1 MNKKR
6 AFTLAEVLITL
17 GIIGVVAA
25 LTMPSLMANYKK
37 SVAKNQFKK
46 TYSTLTNAFNQTVQE
61 LGENIGCTEENY
73 SGSDRPQACKELW
86 NEFVKNLNVVKYCE
100 TDAYAQGCIPDY
112 SSEIFPRTQGCGG
125 FSATQIKEQQPAA
138 VLADGSIIFPY
149 GWQKELYPAIGF
161 DINGFK
167 KPNAGGLDVFS
178 LGISSKSGIPV
189 LGAWHNGYLSYC
201 LPMTKETYFYYI
213 KDIYK

>member
-1 MNKKR
+1 MKK

-46 TYSTLTNAFNQTVQE
+46 TYSTLTNAFNQTVQD
-61 LGENIGCTEENY
+61 LGESVNC
-73 SGSDRPQACKELW
+73 SDESYTSEACKELW

-100 TDAYAQGCIPDY
+100 TDAYAQGCVPDY
-112 SSEIFPRTQGCGG
+112 SSENFPRTQGCGG
-125 FSATQIKEQQPAA
+125 FSAPQIKEQQPAA

-149 GWQKELYPAIGF
+149 GWQKTIYPGIGF

-167 KPNAGGLDVFS
+167 KPNVGGQDVFS
-178 LGISSKSGIPV
+178 LGISNKSGLPV
-189 LGAWHNGYLSYC
+189 LGALRDGYLSYC
-201 LPMTKETYFYYI
+201 LPMSNAYFYYI

>member
-1 MNKKR
+1 MKK

-46 TYSTLTNAFNQTVQE
+46 TYSTLTNAFNQTVQD
-61 LGENIGCTEENY
+61 LGESVDCSHQSYTSE
-73 SGSDRPQACKELW
+73 ACKELW

-100 TDAYAQGCIPDY
+100 TDAYAQGCVPDY
-112 SSEIFPRTQGCGG
+112 SSENFPRTQGCGG
-125 FSATQIKEQQPAA
+125 FSAPQIKEQQPAA

-149 GWQKELYPAIGF
+149 GWQKTLCPAIGF

-167 KPNAGGLDVFS
+167 KPNVGGQDVFS
-178 LGISSKSGIPV
+178 LGISNKSGLPV
-189 LGAWHNGYLSYC
+189 LGAWHDGYLSYC
-201 LPMTKETYFYYI
+201 LPMSNAYFYYI

>member
-1 MNKKR
+1 MKK
-6 AFTLAEVLITL
+6 AFTLAEILITL

-46 TYSTLTNAFNQTVQE
+46 TYSTLTNAFNQTVQD
-61 LGENIGCTEENY
+61 LGESVNCSNQSYTSET
-73 SGSDRPQACKELW
+73 CKELW

-100 TDAYAQGCIPDY
+100 TDAYAQGCVPDY
-112 SSEIFPRTQGCGG
+112 SSENFPRTQGCGG
-125 FSATQIKEQQPAA
+125 FSAPQIKEQQPAA

-149 GWQKELYPAIGF
+149 GWQKTLYPAIGF

-167 KPNAGGLDVFS
+167 KPNVGGQDVFS
-178 LGISSKSGIPV
+178 LGISNKSGLPV
-189 LGAWHNGYLSYC
+189 LGALQDGYLSYC
-201 LPMTKETYFYYI
+201 LPMSNAYFYYI

>member
-1 MNKKR
+1 MKK

-46 TYSTLTNAFNQTVQE
+46 TYSTLTNAFNQTVQD
-61 LGENIGCTEENY
+61 LGESVNCSHQSYTSE
-73 SGSDRPQACKELW
+73 ACKELW

-100 TDAYAQGCIPDY
+100 TDAYAQGCVPNY
-112 SSEIFPRTQGCGG
+112 SPEIFPRTQGCGG
-125 FSATQIKEQQPAA
+125 FSAAQIKEQQPAA

-149 GWQKELYPAIGF
+149 GWQKTLYPAIGF

-167 KPNAGGLDVFS
+167 KPNAGGQDVFS
-178 LGISSKSGIPV
+178 LGISHLAK
-189 LGAWHNGYLSYC
+189 
-201 LPMTKETYFYYI
+201 LPKREVR
-213 KDIYK
+213 

>member
-1 MNKKR
+1 MKK
-6 AFTLAEVLITL
+6 AFTLSEVLITL

-25 LTMPSLMANYKK
+25 LTIPTLMANYKK

-46 TYSTLTNAFNQTVQE
+46 TYSTLTNAFNQTVQD
-61 LGENIGCTEENY
+61 LGESVDCSNQSYTSE
-73 SGSDRPQACKELW
+73 ACKELW

-100 TDAYAQGCIPDY
+100 TDAYAQGCVPDY
-112 SSEIFPRTQGCGG
+112 SSENFPRTQGCGG
-125 FSATQIKEQQPAA
+125 FSAPQIKEQQPAA

-149 GWQKELYPAIGF
+149 GWQKTLYPAIGF

-167 KPNAGGLDVFS
+167 KPNVGGQDVFS
-178 LGISSKSGIPV
+178 LGISNKSGLPV
-189 LGAWHNGYLSYC
+189 LGALQDGYLSYC
-201 LPMTKETYFYYI
+201 LPMSNKTYFYYI

>member
-1 MNKKR
+1 MKR

-46 TYSTLTNAFNQTVQE
+46 TYSTLTNAFNQTVQD
-61 LGENIGCTEENY
+61 LGESVDC
-73 SGSDRPQACKELW
+73 SDESYTSEACKELW

-100 TDAYAQGCIPDY
+100 TDAYAQGCVPDY
-112 SSEIFPRTQGCGG
+112 SSENFPRTQGCGG
-125 FSATQIKEQQPAA
+125 FSAPQIKEQQPAA

-149 GWQKELYPAIGF
+149 GWQKTLYPGIGF

-167 KPNAGGLDVFS
+167 KPNVGGQDVFS
-178 LGISSKSGIPV
+178 LGISNKSGLPV
-189 LGAWHNGYLSYC
+189 LGALRDGYLSYC
-201 LPMTKETYFYYI
+201 LPMSNAYFYYI

>member
-1 MNKKR
+1 MKK

-46 TYSTLTNAFNQTVQE
+46 TYSTLTNAFNQTVQD
-61 LGENIGCTEENY
+61 LGESVNC
-73 SGSDRPQACKELW
+73 SDESYTSEACKELW

-100 TDAYAQGCIPDY
+100 TDAYAQGCVPDY
-112 SSEIFPRTQGCGG
+112 SSENFPRTQGCGG
-125 FSATQIKEQQPAA
+125 FSAPQIKEQQPAA

-149 GWQKELYPAIGF
+149 GWQKTLYPGIGF

-167 KPNAGGLDVFS
+167 KPNVGGQDVFS
-178 LGISSKSGIPV
+178 LGISNKSGLPV

-201 LPMTKETYFYYI
+201 LPMSNAYFYYI

>member
-1 MNKKR
+1 MKK

-46 TYSTLTNAFNQTVQE
+46 TYSTLTNAFNQTVQD
-61 LGENIGCTEENY
+61 LGESVDC
-73 SGSDRPQACKELW
+73 SDESYTSEACKELW

-100 TDAYAQGCIPDY
+100 TDAYAQGCVPNY
-112 SSEIFPRTQGCGG
+112 SPENFPWTQGCGG
-125 FSATQIKEQQPAA
+125 FSAPQIKEKQPAA

-149 GWQKELYPAIGF
+149 GWQKTLYPGIGF

-167 KPNAGGLDVFS
+167 KPNVGGQDVFS
-178 LGISSKSGIPV
+178 LGISNKSGLPV
-189 LGAWHNGYLSYC
+189 LGALRDGYLSYC
-201 LPMTKETYFYYI
+201 LPMSNAYFYYI

>member
-1 MNKKR
+1 MKR

-46 TYSTLTNAFNQTVQE
+46 TYSTLTNAFNQTVQD
-61 LGENIGCTEENY
+61 LGESVNC
-73 SGSDRPQACKELW
+73 SDESYTSEACKELW

-100 TDAYAQGCIPDY
+100 TDAYAQGCVPDY
-112 SSEIFPRTQGCGG
+112 SSENFPRTQGCGG
-125 FSATQIKEQQPAA
+125 FSAPQIKEQQPAA

-149 GWQKELYPAIGF
+149 GWQKTLYPGIGF

-167 KPNAGGLDVFS
+167 KPNVGGQDVFS
-178 LGISSKSGIPV
+178 LGISNKSGLPV
-189 LGAWHNGYLSYC
+189 LGALRDGYLSYC
-201 LPMTKETYFYYI
+201 LPMSNAYFYYI

>member
-1 MNKKR
+1 MKK

-25 LTMPSLMANYKK
+25 LTIPTLMANYKK

-46 TYSTLTNAFNQTVQE
+46 TYSTLTNAFNQTVQD
-61 LGENIGCTEENY
+61 LGESVDCSNQSYTSE
-73 SGSDRPQACKELW
+73 ACKELW
-86 NEFVKNLNVVKYCE
+86 NEFVNNLNVVKYCE
-100 TDAYAQGCIPDY
+100 TDAYAQGCVPDY
-112 SSEIFPRTQGCGG
+112 SSENFPRTQGCGG
-125 FSATQIKEQQPAA
+125 FSAPQIKEQQPAA

-149 GWQKELYPAIGF
+149 GWQKTLYPAIGF

-167 KPNAGGLDVFS
+167 KPNVGGQDVFS
-178 LGISSKSGIPV
+178 LGISNKSGLPV
-189 LGAWHNGYLSYC
+189 LGAWHDGYLSYC
-201 LPMTKETYFYYI
+201 LPFSNKTYFYYI

>member
-1 MNKKR
+1 MKK
-6 AFTLAEVLITL
+6 AFTLAEILITL

-46 TYSTLTNAFNQTVQE
+46 TYSTLTNAFNQTVQD
-61 LGENIGCTEENY
+61 LGESVDCSNQSYTSE
-73 SGSDRPQACKELW
+73 ACKELW

-100 TDAYAQGCIPDY
+100 TDAYAQGCVPDY
-112 SSEIFPRTQGCGG
+112 SSENFPRTQGCGG
-125 FSATQIKEQQPAA
+125 FSAPQIKEQQPAA

-149 GWQKELYPAIGF
+149 GWQKTLYPAIGF

-167 KPNAGGLDVFS
+167 KPNVGGQDVFS
-178 LGISSKSGIPV
+178 LGISNKNGLPV
-189 LGAWHNGYLSYC
+189 FGAWHDGYLSYC
-201 LPMTKETYFYYI
+201 LPMSNKTYFYYI

>member
-1 MNKKR
+1 MKK

-46 TYSTLTNAFNQTVQE
+46 TYSTLTNAFNQTVQD
-61 LGENIGCTEENY
+61 LGESVDC
-73 SGSDRPQACKELW
+73 SDESYTSEACKELW

-100 TDAYAQGCIPDY
+100 TDAYAQGCVPNY
-112 SSEIFPRTQGCGG
+112 SPENFPWTQGCGG
-125 FSATQIKEQQPAA
+125 FSAPQIKEQQPAA

-149 GWQKELYPAIGF
+149 GWQKTLYPGIGF

-167 KPNAGGLDVFS
+167 KPNVGGQDVFS
-178 LGISSKSGIPV
+178 LGISNKSGLPV
-189 LGAWHNGYLSYC
+189 LGALRDGYLSYC
-201 LPMTKETYFYYI
+201 LPMSNAYFYYI

>member
-1 MNKKR
+1 MKR

-46 TYSTLTNAFNQTVQE
+46 TYSTLTNAFNQTVQD
-61 LGENIGCTEENY
+61 LGESVNCSHQSYTSE
-73 SGSDRPQACKELW
+73 ACKELW

-100 TDAYAQGCIPDY
+100 TDAYAQGCVPDY
-112 SSEIFPRTQGCGG
+112 SSENFPRTQGCGG
-125 FSATQIKEQQPAA
+125 FSAPQIKEQQPAA

-149 GWQKELYPAIGF
+149 GWHKTLYPAIGF

-167 KPNAGGLDVFS
+167 KPNVGGQDVFS
-178 LGISSKSGIPV
+178 LGISNKNGLPV
-189 LGAWHNGYLSYC
+189 LGAWHDGYLSYC
-201 LPMTKETYFYYI
+201 LPLSNKTYFYYI

>member
-1 MNKKR
+1 MKK
-6 AFTLAEVLITL
+6 AFTLAEILITL

-46 TYSTLTNAFNQTVQE
+46 TYSTLTNAFNQTVQD
-61 LGENIGCTEENY
+61 LGESVDCSNQSYTSE
-73 SGSDRPQACKELW
+73 ACKELW

-100 TDAYAQGCIPDY
+100 TDAYAQGCVPDY
-112 SSEIFPRTQGCGG
+112 SSENFPRTQGCGG
-125 FSATQIKEQQPAA
+125 FSAPQIKEQQPAA

-149 GWQKELYPAIGF
+149 GWQKTLYPAIGF

-167 KPNAGGLDVFS
+167 KPNVGGQDVFS
-178 LGISSKSGIPV
+178 LGISNKSGLPV
-189 LGAWHNGYLSYC
+189 LGAWHDGYLSYC
-201 LPMTKETYFYYI
+201 LPFSNKTYFYYI

>member
-1 MNKKR
+1 MKR

-17 GIIGVVAA
+17 GIIGVVTA
-25 LTMPSLMANYKK
+25 LTIPTLMANYKK

-46 TYSTLTNAFNQTVQE
+46 TYSTITNAFNQAVQE
-61 LGENIGCTEENY
+61 LGENIGCSEKNY
-73 SGSDRPQACKELW
+73 SRSDRSEACKELW

-100 TDAYAQGCIPDY
+100 TDAYAQGCVPDY
-112 SSEIFPRTQGCGG
+112 STDNFPFTSGCGG
-125 FSATQIKEQQPAA
+125 FSAAQIKAYQPAA

-149 GWQKELYPAIGF
+149 GWYKTFHPAIGF

-167 KPNAGGLDVFS
+167 KPNTGGLDVFS
-178 LGISSKSGIPV
+178 LGISSKGGIPV
-189 LGAWHNGYLSYC
+189 LGAWHDGYLSYC
-201 LPMTKETYFYYI
+201 LPMSKETYFYYI

>member
-1 MNKKR
+1 MKK

-46 TYSTLTNAFNQTVQE
+46 TYSTLTNAFNQTVQD
-61 LGENIGCTEENY
+61 LGESVNC
-73 SGSDRPQACKELW
+73 SDESYTSEACKELW

-100 TDAYAQGCIPDY
+100 TDAYAQGCVPDY
-112 SSEIFPRTQGCGG
+112 SSENFPRTQGCGG
-125 FSATQIKEQQPAA
+125 FSAPQIKEQQPAA

-149 GWQKELYPAIGF
+149 GWQKTLYPGIGF

-167 KPNAGGLDVFS
+167 KPNVGGQDVFS
-178 LGISSKSGIPV
+178 LGISNKSGLPV
-189 LGAWHNGYLSYC
+189 LGALRDGYLSYC
-201 LPMTKETYFYYI
+201 LPMSNAYFYYI

>member
-1 MNKKR
+1 MKK

-46 TYSTLTNAFNQTVQE
+46 TYSTLTNAFNQTVQD
-61 LGENIGCTEENY
+61 LGESVDC
-73 SGSDRPQACKELW
+73 SDESYTSEACKELW

-100 TDAYAQGCIPDY
+100 TDAYAQGCVPNY
-112 SSEIFPRTQGCGG
+112 SPENFPWTQGCGG
-125 FSATQIKEQQPAA
+125 FSAAQIKEQQPAA

-149 GWQKELYPAIGF
+149 GWQKTLYPGIGF

-167 KPNAGGLDVFS
+167 KPNVGGQDVFS
-178 LGISSKSGIPV
+178 LGISNKSGLPV
-189 LGAWHNGYLSYC
+189 LGAWRNGYLSYC
-201 LPMTKETYFYYI
+201 IPMSNAYFYYI

>member
-1 MNKKR
+1 MKK

-37 SVAKNQFKK
+37 SVAKNLFKK
-46 TYSTLTNAFNQTVQE
+46 TYSTLTNAFNQTVQD
-61 LGENIGCTEENY
+61 LGESVNCSNQSYTSE
-73 SGSDRPQACKELW
+73 ACKELW

-100 TDAYAQGCIPDY
+100 TDAYAQGCVPNY
-112 SSEIFPRTQGCGG
+112 SPEIFPRTQGCGG
-125 FSATQIKEQQPAA
+125 FSAAQIKEQQPAA

-149 GWQKELYPAIGF
+149 GWQKTLYPAIGF

-167 KPNAGGLDVFS
+167 KPNVGGQDVFS
-178 LGISSKSGIPV
+178 LGISNKNGLPV
-189 LGAWHNGYLSYC
+189 FGAWHDGYLSYC
-201 LPMTKETYFYYI
+201 LPMSNKTYFYYI

>member
-1 MNKKR
+1 MKK

-25 LTMPSLMANYKK
+25 LTIPTLMANYKK

-46 TYSTLTNAFNQTVQE
+46 TYSTLTNAFNQTVQD
-61 LGENIGCTEENY
+61 LGESVDCSNQSYTSE
-73 SGSDRPQACKELW
+73 ACKELW

-100 TDAYAQGCIPDY
+100 TDAYAQGCVPDY
-112 SSEIFPRTQGCGG
+112 SSENFPRTQGCGG
-125 FSATQIKEQQPAA
+125 FSAPQIKEQQPAA

-149 GWQKELYPAIGF
+149 GWQKTLYPAIGF

-167 KPNAGGLDVFS
+167 KPNVGGQDVFS
-178 LGISSKSGIPV
+178 LGISNKSGLPV
-189 LGAWHNGYLSYC
+189 LGALQDGYLSYC
-201 LPMTKETYFYYI
+201 LPMSNGSYFYYI

>member
-1 MNKKR
+1 MKK

-46 TYSTLTNAFNQTVQE
+46 TYSTLTNAFNQTVQD
-61 LGENIGCTEENY
+61 LGESVDCSHQSYTSE
-73 SGSDRPQACKELW
+73 ACKELW

-100 TDAYAQGCIPDY
+100 TDAYAQGCVPDY
-112 SSEIFPRTQGCGG
+112 SSENFPRTQGCGG
-125 FSATQIKEQQPAA
+125 FSAPQIKEQQPAA

-149 GWQKELYPAIGF
+149 GWQKTLYPAIGF

-167 KPNAGGLDVFS
+167 KPNVGGQDVFS
-178 LGISSKSGIPV
+178 LGISNKSGLPV
-189 LGAWHNGYLSYC
+189 LGALQDGYLSYC
-201 LPMTKETYFYYI
+201 LPMSNAYFYYI

>member
-1 MNKKR
+1 MKR

-25 LTMPSLMANYKK
+25 LTIPTLMANYKK

-61 LGENIGCTEENY
+61 LGENIDCTQENY
-73 SGSDRPQACKELW
+73 SESDRPQACKELW

-100 TDAYAQGCIPDY
+100 TDAYAQGCVPNY
-112 SSEIFPRTQGCGG
+112 SPEIFPRTQGCGG
-125 FSATQIKEQQPAA
+125 FSAAQIKEQQPAA

-149 GWQKELYPAIGF
+149 GWHKTLYPAIGF
-161 DINGFK
+161 DINSFK
-167 KPNAGGLDVFS
+167 KPNVGGQDVFS
-178 LGISSKSGIPV
+178 LGISNKNGLPV
-189 LGAWHNGYLSYC
+189 LGAWYDGYLSYC
-201 LPMTKETYFYYI
+201 LPMSNAYFYYI

>member
-1 MNKKR
+1 MKK

-46 TYSTLTNAFNQTVQE
+46 TYSTLTNAFNQTVQD
-61 LGENIGCTEENY
+61 LGESVNCSHQSYTSE
-73 SGSDRPQACKELW
+73 ACKELW

-100 TDAYAQGCIPDY
+100 TDAYAQGCVPDY
-112 SSEIFPRTQGCGG
+112 SSENFLRTQGCGG
-125 FSATQIKEQQPAA
+125 FSAPQIKEQQPAA

-149 GWQKELYPAIGF
+149 GWQKTLYPAIGF

-167 KPNAGGLDVFS
+167 KPNVGGQDVFS
-178 LGISSKSGIPV
+178 LGISNKSGLPV
-189 LGAWHNGYLSYC
+189 LGALQDGYLSYC
-201 LPMTKETYFYYI
+201 LPMSNKTYFYYI

>member
-1 MNKKR
+1 MKK
-6 AFTLAEVLITL
+6 AFTLAEILITL

-46 TYSTLTNAFNQTVQE
+46 TYSTLTNAFNQTVQD
-61 LGENIGCTEENY
+61 LGESVNCSNQSYTSE
-73 SGSDRPQACKELW
+73 ACKELW

-100 TDAYAQGCIPDY
+100 TDAYAQGCVPDY
-112 SSEIFPRTQGCGG
+112 SSENFPRTQGCGG
-125 FSATQIKEQQPAA
+125 FSAPQIKEQQPAA

-149 GWQKELYPAIGF
+149 GWQKTLYPAIGF

-167 KPNAGGLDVFS
+167 KPNVGGQDVFS
-178 LGISSKSGIPV
+178 LGISNKSGLPV
-189 LGAWHNGYLSYC
+189 LGALQDGYLSYC
-201 LPMTKETYFYYI
+201 LPMSNAYFYYI

>member
-1 MNKKR
+1 MKK

-46 TYSTLTNAFNQTVQE
+46 TYSTLTNAFNQTVQD
-61 LGENIGCTEENY
+61 LGESVNCSHQSYTSE
-73 SGSDRPQACKELW
+73 ACKELW

-100 TDAYAQGCIPDY
+100 TDAYAQGCVPDY
-112 SSEIFPRTQGCGG
+112 SSENFPWTQGCGG
-125 FSATQIKEQQPAA
+125 FSAPQIKEQQPAA

-149 GWQKELYPAIGF
+149 GWQKTLYPAIGF

-167 KPNAGGLDVFS
+167 KPNVGGQDVFS
-178 LGISSKSGIPV
+178 LGISNKSGLPV
-189 LGAWHNGYLSYC
+189 LGALQDGYLSYC
-201 LPMTKETYFYYI
+201 LPMSNAYFYYI

>member
-1 MNKKR
+1 MKK

-46 TYSTLTNAFNQTVQE
+46 TYSTLTNAFNQTVQD
-61 LGENIGCTEENY
+61 LGESVNC
-73 SGSDRPQACKELW
+73 SDESYTSEACKELW

-100 TDAYAQGCIPDY
+100 TDAYAQGCVPDY
-112 SSEIFPRTQGCGG
+112 SSENFPRTQGCGG
-125 FSATQIKEQQPAA
+125 FSAPQIKEQQPAA
-138 VLADGSIIFPY
+138 ILADGSIIFPY
-149 GWQKELYPAIGF
+149 GWQKTLYPAIGF

-167 KPNAGGLDVFS
+167 KPNVGGQDVFS
-178 LGISSKSGIPV
+178 LGISNKSGLPV
-189 LGAWHNGYLSYC
+189 LGALRDGYLSYC
-201 LPMTKETYFYYI
+201 LPMSNAYFYYI

>member
-1 MNKKR
+1 MKK

-46 TYSTLTNAFNQTVQE
+46 TYSTLTNAFNQTVQD
-61 LGENIGCTEENY
+61 LGESVDCSHQSYTSE
-73 SGSDRPQACKELW
+73 ACKELW

-100 TDAYAQGCIPDY
+100 TDAYAQGCVPDY
-112 SSEIFPRTQGCGG
+112 SSENFPRTQGCGG
-125 FSATQIKEQQPAA
+125 FSAPQIKEQQPAA

-149 GWQKELYPAIGF
+149 GWQKTLCPAIGF

-167 KPNAGGLDVFS
+167 KPNVGGQDVFS
-178 LGISSKSGIPV
+178 LGISNKNGLPV
-189 LGAWHNGYLSYC
+189 FGAWHDGYLSYC
-201 LPMTKETYFYYI
+201 LPMSNKTYFYYI

>member
-1 MNKKR
+1 MKR

-61 LGENIGCTEENY
+61 LGENIDCTNENY
-73 SGSDRPQACKELW
+73 SESDRPQACKELW

-100 TDAYAQGCIPDY
+100 TDAYAQGCVPNY
-112 SSEIFPRTQGCGG
+112 SPEIFPRT
-125 FSATQIKEQQPAA
+125 KVA
-138 VLADGSIIFPY
+138 VVFP
-149 GWQKELYPAIGF
+149 QLK
-161 DINGFK
+161 
-167 KPNAGGLDVFS
+167 
-178 LGISSKSGIPV
+178 
-189 LGAWHNGYLSYC
+189 
-201 LPMTKETYFYYI
+201 
-213 KDIYK
+213 

>member
-1 MNKKR
+1 MKR

-25 LTMPSLMANYKK
+25 LTIPTLMANYKK

-46 TYSTLTNAFNQTVQE
+46 TYSTLTNAFNQTVQD
-61 LGENIGCTEENY
+61 LGESVNCSNQSYTSE
-73 SGSDRPQACKELW
+73 ACKELW

-100 TDAYAQGCIPDY
+100 TDAYAQGCVPDY
-112 SSEIFPRTQGCGG
+112 NIEDFPYTSGCGG
-125 FSATQIKEQQPAA
+125 FSAPQIKEQQPA
-138 VLADGSIIFPY
+138 VILADGTIIFPY
-149 GWQKELYPAIGF
+149 GWNKSLFPAIGF

-167 KPNAGGLDVFS
+167 KPNIGGLDVFS
-178 LGISSKSGIPV
+178 LGIDNKNGIPI
-189 LGAWHNGYLSYC
+189 LGGWADGYLSYC
-201 LPMTKETYFYYI
+201 LPLSNKTYFYHV

>member
-1 MNKKR
+1 MKK

-46 TYSTLTNAFNQTVQE
+46 TYSTLTNAFNQTVQD
-61 LGENIGCTEENY
+61 LGESVDCSNQSYTSE
-73 SGSDRPQACKELW
+73 ACKELW

-100 TDAYAQGCIPDY
+100 TDAYAQGCVPDY
-112 SSEIFPRTQGCGG
+112 SSENFPRTQGCGG
-125 FSATQIKEQQPAA
+125 FSAPQIKEQQPAA

-149 GWQKELYPAIGF
+149 GWQKTLYPAIGF

-167 KPNAGGLDVFS
+167 KPNVGGQDVFS
-178 LGISSKSGIPV
+178 LGISNKSGLPV
-189 LGAWHNGYLSYC
+189 LGALQDGYLSYC
-201 LPMTKETYFYYI
+201 LPMSNKTYFYYI

>member
-1 MNKKR
+1 MKK

-46 TYSTLTNAFNQTVQE
+46 TYSTLTNAFNQTVQD
-61 LGENIGCTEENY
+61 LGESVDC
-73 SGSDRPQACKELW
+73 SDESYTSEACKELW

-100 TDAYAQGCIPDY
+100 TDAYAQGCVPNY
-112 SSEIFPRTQGCGG
+112 SPENFPWTQGCGG
-125 FSATQIKEQQPAA
+125 FSAPQIKEQQPAA

-149 GWQKELYPAIGF
+149 GWQKTFYPGIGF

-167 KPNAGGLDVFS
+167 KPNIGGQDVFS
-178 LGISSKSGIPV
+178 LGISNKSGLPV
-189 LGAWHNGYLSYC
+189 LGALRDGYLSYC
-201 LPMTKETYFYYI
+201 LPMSNAYFYYI